1 MSEADGGAAKRRGT
15 RGDSCQDTLFNGEVK
30 RSQIKRQRTRK
41 RVSEEA
47 RPFSGD
53 FTACRR
59 NEHNL
64 TLRRVAMQR
73 KECERAARGL
83 SSYACEGKKS
93 YLCSEAK
100 RSK

>member
-1 MSEADGGAAKRRGT
+1 MSAADGGAAKRRGT

-64 TLRRVAMQR
+64 TLNGFHVPSVESVKAVR
-73 KECERAARGL
+73 CEDYRNKREKNRFRLPL
-83 SSYACEGKKS
+83 S
-93 YLCSEAK
+93 
-100 RSK
+100 